1 MFDVSTRSLKI
12 LSALFWYV
20 GGIVLLMKGS
30 SMLLE
35 ANALKPDGVW
45 CWYAAVLGF
54 FLGAL
59 KVRFIFSKVC
69 RKNLVRIYALEQ
81 PKIWQFFRPGFFM
94 FLLLMIVLGASL
106 SRAAHGN
113 YPFLIGMA
121 ILDFSLA
128 VALIG
133 SSYVFWV
140 HKPFVNLEGS
150 GPE

>member
-1 MFDVSTRSLKI
+1 MFDASTRSLKI

-20 GGIVLLMKGS
+20 GGIVLLIKGS

-45 CWYAAVLGF
+45 RWYAAVLGF

-59 KVRFIFSKVC
+59 KVRVIFSKVC

-140 HKPFVNLEGS
+140 DKSFVNLEGS
-150 GPE
+150 GSE